1 MRRQPRPGFS
11 GRFDKF
17 TGRARNVL
25 GLAQEE
31 AQRFGHPYIGTEH
44 LLLGLVRQ
52 GEGVAVVV
60 LRSLGVDLPSVG
72 DAVEFII
79 GRTDRVVLGE
89 VSLTPRAKKVLALA
103 VDEGRRMN
111 HHYIGTEHLLLGLLR
126 EGEGIAANVLRERF
140 GLELAAVRVE
150 TLRVLSRRVAV
161 PDEAEKREDAPPPT
175 TGPKNNVVTC
185 RLDDRSLD
193 ALDALVEA
201 SVRATRSDAA
211 AWLIA
216 AGIDTHQA
224 LFDRLAATIQTIRQ
238 LRQEAQAIAHEVAS
252 APHARADPSPTTD
265 STEPPPQPRRV
276 VRDETTTEGDEGEDE
291 GDSTSPQAPID

>member
-1 MRRQPRPGFS
+1 
-11 GRFDKF
+11 
-17 TGRARNVL
+17 
-25 GLAQEE
+25 
-31 AQRFGHPYIGTEH
+31 
-44 LLLGLVRQ
+44 
-52 GEGVAVVV
+52 
-60 LRSLGVDLPSVG
+60 
-72 DAVEFII
+72 
-79 GRTDRVVLGE
+79 
-89 VSLTPRAKKVLALA
+89 
-103 VDEGRRMN
+103 MN

-126 EGEGIAANVLRERF
+126 EGEGVAANVLRERF
-140 GLELAAVRVE
+140 GLELAAVQVE

-161 PDEAEKREDAPPPT
+161 PDEAEKREVAVPPT

-201 SVRATRSDAA
+201 GVRATRSDAA

-252 APHARADPSPTTD
+252 APHAPADPSPTTD
-265 STEPPPQPRRV
+265 STEPPPPPLPRRA
-276 VRDETTTEGDEGEDE
+276 VRDETTTEGEEG
-291 GDSTSPQAPID
+291 GDGTSPQAPID